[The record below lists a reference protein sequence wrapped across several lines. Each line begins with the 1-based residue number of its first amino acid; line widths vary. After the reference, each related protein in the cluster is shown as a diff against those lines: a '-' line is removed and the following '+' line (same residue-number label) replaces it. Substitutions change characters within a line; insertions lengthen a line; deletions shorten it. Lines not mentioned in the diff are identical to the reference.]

1 MSADYLTCQELVEL
15 VTEYLEGSL
24 PAAEL
29 ARFEE
34 HDMTCPPCRAHI
46 DQMRRTITVVGR
58 LSEESLSTAAE
69 HDLLDAFR
77 GWKRG

>member
-24 PAAEL
+24 PDAER

-34 HDMTCPPCRAHI
+34 HVMTCPPCRVHI
-46 DQMRRTITVVGR
+46 DQMRRTISVVGR
-58 LSEESLSTAAE
+58 LSEESLSPAAE